1 MDTPAERM
9 KRNLFLSH
17 WNKLEN
23 KTEEAKEELKKL
35 LAKQFDDIDAM
46 WKTPGPLPQVCTA
59 TGQPYKLKTIH
70 DYYAKV
76 DAHERELAKLVIKM
90 QEDLLTETRI
100 LEGTPLPKYKPY
112 TDEEFQN
119 ELSSSQIKQN
129 Q

>member
-1 MDTPAERM
+1 MESPAERM

-23 KTEEAKEELKKL
+23 QTEQTKE
-35 LAKQFDDIDAM
+35 
-46 WKTPGPLPQVCTA
+46 V
-59 TGQPYKLKTIH
+59 
-70 DYYAKV
+70 
-76 DAHERELAKLVIKM
+76 AKLVLKM
-90 QEDLLTETRI
+90 QQDLQTETRI

-119 ELSSSQIKQN
+119 ELSSSQAKQR